1 MKTKL
6 LITSLVAAGMLAAPF
21 AMAQQGQGQM
31 PGQTQPSGPT
41 PMPAPGQAGAMPPSA
56 TPMPPASQG
65 RQPRGTT
72 PQGQGMSQGSQGMS
86 QGSPGMSQGSP
97 GMSQGSQGMPPR
109 GSDSM
114 SSPGRTGSQP
124 MGAQSPYA
132 PQKWNKGDRLPAEFR
147 DRQYVIDK
155 YKDYNLPAPRKGYH
169 WVGVGADYYQ
179 VSSNGTIY
187 SVGPA
192 AN

>member
-6 LITSLVAAGMLAAPF
+6 LIPSLVAAGMLAAPF

-56 TPMPPASQG
+56 TPMPPAQQG
-65 RQPRGTT
+65 KQPRGTA
-72 PQGQGMSQGSQGMS
+72 PASKSQGMS
-86 QGSPGMSQGSP
+86 
-97 GMSQGSQGMPPR
+97 
-109 GSDSM
+109 SDSM
-114 SSPGRTGSQP
+114 SSSPGRTGSQP

-132 PQKWNKGDRLPAEFR
+132 PQKWNKGDRLPTEFR

-155 YKDYNLPAPRKGYH
+155 YKDYNLPAPRKGHH

-179 VSSNGTIY
+179 VLSNGTIY
-187 SVGPA
+187 SVGPGG
-192 AN
+192 

>member
-6 LITSLVAAGMLAAPF
+6 LIPSLVAAGMLAAPF

-65 RQPRGTT
+65 KQPYGTP
-72 PQGQGMSQGSQGMS
+72 PQGRGMSQGSQG
-86 QGSPGMSQGSP
+86 QGMP
-97 GMSQGSQGMPPR
+97 QGSQGMPPR

-114 SSPGRTGSQP
+114 SSPGRSGSAP

-132 PQKWNKGDRLPAEFR
+132 PQKWNKGDKLPTEFR

-187 SVGPA
+187 SVGPGGG
-192 AN
+192 

>member
-41 PMPAPGQAGAMPPSA
+41 PMPAPGQAGATPPSA

-65 RQPRGTT
+65 KPRSTA
-72 PQGQGMSQGSQGMS
+72 PAPKSQGMS
-86 QGSPGMSQGSP
+86 QGGTS
-97 GMSQGSQGMPPR
+97 
-109 GSDSM
+109 SDSM
-114 SSPGRTGSQP
+114 SSSGRTGSQP

-132 PQKWNKGDRLPAEFR
+132 PQKWNKGDKLPAEFR

-187 SVGPA
+187 SVGPGG
-192 AN
+192 